1 MSLNQS
7 QLSTIT
13 ASFLPS
19 PNFKNLPKDFFSP
32 SMLCSTTVR
41 AVSNTTGMWQVLK
54 SVLICLQSS
63 VPDIRGMTTSLSM
76 MLGMSFCISSMASS
90 PSEAVVT

>member
-32 SMLCSTTVR
+32 SMLCASVSSLKKGRSLSLPEGSPMR
-41 AVSNTTGMWQVLK
+41 AVAPPT
-54 SVLICLQSS
+54 SVSGLWPHFWNQRIIISGTMC
-63 VPDIRGMTTSLSM
+63 PTCRLSPV
-76 MLGMSFCISSMASS
+76 G
-90 PSEAVVT
+90 SEPR